1 MQLQLQANS
10 YLSELQFYDDVMHE
24 KLLKTSSKNK
34 KMWTLFLRLGHGIG
48 LTVHCSPSCPIQ
60 AALTGQ
66 GHCQDPRGQ
75 TECGIV

>member
-34 KMWTLFLRLGHGIG
+34 KM
-48 LTVHCSPSCPIQ
+48 
-60 AALTGQ
+60 
-66 GHCQDPRGQ
+66 
-75 TECGIV
+75 